1 MTSAKREGG
10 REGGREGA
18 PLPAC
23 LVVARYF
30 LLTFGFLTRVLAS
43 ATKIPEEEGTK
54 WDRFSLVDPIG
65 NKSQSP
71 LPLLFYSSAINRPI
85 ETSNSMLFVLPIPD
99 LSLPLSPSNKCR
111 SSLPPLTAR
120 RISVCS
126 GREEEHLTY
135 VTSVKWRNQSTPA
148 ECGAGKAEELCT
160 RASFQ
165 KHLCT
170 LDQLSVVSL
179 GMFMFGSYGTDR
191 KCCLFFS
198 YTITRFLPSSVP
210 SSLTSSCL
218 FPATRA
224 S

>member
-1 MTSAKREGG
+1 MLLCQHASSSLATSSS
-10 REGGREGA
+10 
-18 PLPAC
+18 L
-23 LVVARYF
+23 LVFSRAFWRRRLRF
-30 LLTFGFLTRVLAS
+30 RRKKERNGIASLLSIRSEINLSRHFRS
-43 ATKIPEEEGTK
+43 
-54 WDRFSLVDPIG
+54 S
-65 NKSQSP
+65 S
-71 LPLLFYSSAINRPI
+71 YSSAISRPI

-148 ECGAGKAEELCT
+148 ECEAGRVEELCT